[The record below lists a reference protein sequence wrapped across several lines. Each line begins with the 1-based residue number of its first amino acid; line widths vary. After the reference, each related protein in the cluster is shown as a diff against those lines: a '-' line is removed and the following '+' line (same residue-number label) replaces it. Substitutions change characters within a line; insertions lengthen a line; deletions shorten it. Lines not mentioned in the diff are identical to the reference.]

1 MKKKILVVDDE
12 DFQRDLLKK
21 LLAKAGYTVAEAES
35 PEAAFLLMK
44 KEDFPVII
52 TDLIML
58 DMDGVEF
65 CQRIRERNSQS
76 VIIALTGYAD
86 LYDPGKLKRAGF
98 DNYLTLIKSSRSL
111 RPGFKRLKNAGRLAA
126 NPCLKTDR
134 SQPYFCLDF

>member
-21 LLAKAGYTVAEAES
+21 LLTKVGYTVAEAES
-35 PEAAFLLMK
+35 PEAAFALMK
-44 KEDFPVII
+44 NEDFPVII

-65 CQRIRERNSQS
+65 CQRIRERNFKS

-86 LYDPGKLKRAGF
+86 LYDLEKLKRVGF
-98 DNYLTLIKSSRSL
+98 DNYLTKPIKL
-111 RPGFKRLKNAGRLAA
+111 DKIQPVVEAGFQEIKKRRKAR
-126 NPCLKTDR
+126 R
-134 SQPYFCLDF
+134 

>member
-21 LLAKAGYTVAEAES
+21 LLTKVGYTVAEAES
-35 PEAAFLLMK
+35 PEVALALMK
-44 KEDFPVII
+44 NEDFPIII

-65 CQRIRERNSQS
+65 CHRIREKNSQS

-86 LYDPGKLKRAGF
+86 LYDLEKLKHVGF
-98 DNYLTLIKSSRSL
+98 DNYLTKPIKL
-111 RPGFKRLKNAGRLAA
+111 DKIEPVIEEGFEKIEARKKSHR
-126 NPCLKTDR
+126 
-134 SQPYFCLDF
+134 

>member
-12 DFQRDLLKK
+12 DFQRDLLNK
-21 LLAKAGYTVAEAES
+21 LLSKAGYSVAEAES
-35 PEAAFLLMK
+35 PEVALALMR

-86 LYDPGKLKRAGF
+86 LYDLQKLKRVGF
-98 DNYLTLIKSSRSL
+98 DNYLTKPIKL
-111 RPGFKRLKNAGRLAA
+111 DKIQPVVEAGFEKIKQRKKGRRLA
-126 NPCLKTDR
+126 
-134 SQPYFCLDF
+134 

>member
-35 PEAAFLLMK
+35 PEAAFSLMK
-44 KEDFPVII
+44 NEDFPVII

-65 CQRIRERNSQS
+65 CQRIRERNFQS

-86 LYDPGKLKRAGF
+86 LYDLEKLKRVGFDDYLTKPIKLDKIQPVVEAGF
-98 DNYLTLIKSSRSL
+98 QKIK
-111 RPGFKRLKNAGRLAA
+111 KRRKAR
-126 NPCLKTDR
+126 R
-134 SQPYFCLDF
+134 

>member
-12 DFQRDLLKK
+12 DFQRDLLNK
-21 LLAKAGYTVAEAES
+21 LLSKAGYSVAEAES
-35 PEAAFLLMK
+35 PEVALALMRK
-44 KEDFPVII
+44 KDFPVII

-86 LYDPGKLKRAGF
+86 LYDLQKLKQVGF
-98 DNYLTLIKSSRSL
+98 DNSFIR
-111 RPGFKRLKNAGRLAA
+111 RCWRR
-126 NPCLKTDR
+126 
-134 SQPYFCLDF
+134 

>member
-21 LLAKAGYTVAEAES
+21 LLTKAGYTVAEAES
-35 PEAAFLLMK
+35 PEAAFALMK
-44 KEDFPVII
+44 NEDFPVII

-86 LYDPGKLKRAGF
+86 LYDPAKLKRVGF
-98 DNYLTLIKSSRSL
+98 DNYLTKPIKLDRIQ
-111 RPGFKRLKNAGRLAA
+111 PVVEAGFQEIKKRMKAHR
-126 NPCLKTDR
+126 
-134 SQPYFCLDF
+134 

>member
-21 LLAKAGYTVAEAES
+21 LLTKAGYTVAEAES
-35 PEAAFLLMK
+35 PEAAFALMK
-44 KEDFPVII
+44 NEDFPVII

-65 CQRIRERNSQS
+65 CQRIRERNSRS

-86 LYDPGKLKRAGF
+86 LYDPAKLKRVGF
-98 DNYLTLIKSSRSL
+98 DNYLTKPIKL
-111 RPGFKRLKNAGRLAA
+111 DKIQPVIEAGFQEIKRRMKARG
-126 NPCLKTDR
+126 
-134 SQPYFCLDF
+134 

>member
-21 LLAKAGYTVAEAES
+21 LLTKAGYTVAEAES
-35 PEAAFLLMK
+35 PEAAFALMK
-44 KEDFPVII
+44 NEDFPVII

-86 LYDPGKLKRAGF
+86 LYDPAKLKRVGF
-98 DNYLTLIKSSRSL
+98 DNYLTKPIKL
-111 RPGFKRLKNAGRLAA
+111 DKIQPVIEAGFQEIKKRM
-126 NPCLKTDR
+126 KTHR
-134 SQPYFCLDF
+134 

>member
-21 LLAKAGYTVAEAES
+21 LLTKSGYTVSEAES
-35 PEAAFLLMK
+35 PEVALAIMK

-65 CQRIRERNSQS
+65 CQRIRERNSHS
-76 VIIALTGYAD
+76 AIIALTGYAD
-86 LYDPGKLKRAGF
+86 LYDLEKLKRVGF
-98 DNYLTLIKSSRSL
+98 DNYLTKPIKLDKIQPVVEAGFEKIKKQKKSR
-111 RPGFKRLKNAGRLAA
+111 R
-126 NPCLKTDR
+126 
-134 SQPYFCLDF
+134 

>member
-21 LLAKAGYTVAEAES
+21 LLTKAGYTVAEAES
-35 PEAAFLLMK
+35 PEAAFALMK
-44 KEDFPVII
+44 NEDFPVII

-65 CQRIRERNSQS
+65 CQRIKERNVQS

-86 LYDPGKLKRAGF
+86 LYDPEKLKRAGF
-98 DNYLTLIKSSRSL
+98 YNYLTKPIKL
-111 RPGFKRLKNAGRLAA
+111 DKIQPVVEAGFQEIKKRRKAYR
-126 NPCLKTDR
+126 
-134 SQPYFCLDF
+134 

>member
-21 LLAKAGYTVAEAES
+21 LLTKVGYTVAEAES
-35 PEAAFLLMK
+35 PEAAFALMK
-44 KEDFPVII
+44 NEDFPVII

-86 LYDPGKLKRAGF
+86 LYDPAKLKRVGF
-98 DNYLTLIKSSRSL
+98 DNYLTKPIKL
-111 RPGFKRLKNAGRLAA
+111 DKIQPVIEAGFQEIKKRLKAHR
-126 NPCLKTDR
+126 
-134 SQPYFCLDF
+134 

>member
-21 LLAKAGYTVAEAES
+21 LLTKAGYTVAEAES
-35 PEAAFLLMK
+35 PEAAFALMK
-44 KEDFPVII
+44 NEDFPVII

-86 LYDPGKLKRAGF
+86 LYDPAKLKRVGF
-98 DNYLTLIKSSRSL
+98 DNYLTKPIKL
-111 RPGFKRLKNAGRLAA
+111 DKIQPVIEAGFQEIKKRMKAHR
-126 NPCLKTDR
+126 
-134 SQPYFCLDF
+134 

>member
-21 LLAKAGYTVAEAES
+21 LLTKSGYTVSEAES
-35 PEAAFLLMK
+35 PEVALALMK

-76 VIIALTGYAD
+76 AIIALTGYAD
-86 LYDPGKLKRAGF
+86 LYDLLITILPSRSNLTKFNRWSKQGLKR
-98 DNYLTLIKSSRSL
+98 S
-111 RPGFKRLKNAGRLAA
+111 KNKKNRAV
-126 NPCLKTDR
+126 KI
-134 SQPYFCLDF
+134 

>member
-21 LLAKAGYTVAEAES
+21 LLTKVGYTVAEAES
-35 PEAAFLLMK
+35 PEAAFALMK
-44 KEDFPVII
+44 NEDFPVII

-65 CQRIRERNSQS
+65 CQWIRERNFKS

-86 LYDPGKLKRAGF
+86 LYDLEKLKRVGF
-98 DNYLTLIKSSRSL
+98 DNYLTKPIKL
-111 RPGFKRLKNAGRLAA
+111 DKIQPVVEAGFQEIKKRRNAR
-126 NPCLKTDR
+126 R
-134 SQPYFCLDF
+134 

>member
-65 CQRIRERNSQS
+65 CQRIRERNFQS

-86 LYDPGKLKRAGF
+86 LYDLEKLKRVGF
-98 DNYLTLIKSSRSL
+98 DNYLTKPIKL
-111 RPGFKRLKNAGRLAA
+111 DKIQPVVEAGFQKIKERRKAR
-126 NPCLKTDR
+126 R
-134 SQPYFCLDF
+134 

>member
-21 LLAKAGYTVAEAES
+21 LLTKVGYTVAEAES
-35 PEAAFLLMK
+35 PEVAFSLMK
-44 KEDFPVII
+44 NEDFPVII

-65 CQRIRERNSQS
+65 CQRIRERNFQS

-86 LYDPGKLKRAGF
+86 LYDLEKLKRVGF
-98 DNYLTLIKSSRSL
+98 DNYLTKPIKL
-111 RPGFKRLKNAGRLAA
+111 DKIQPAVEAGFQEIKKRRKAHR
-126 NPCLKTDR
+126 
-134 SQPYFCLDF
+134 

>member
-12 DFQRDLLKK
+12 DFQRDLLNK
-21 LLAKAGYTVAEAES
+21 LLTKSGYTVSEAES
-35 PEAAFLLMK
+35 PEIALALMK

-65 CQRIRERNSQS
+65 CQRIRERNSRS

-86 LYDPGKLKRAGF
+86 LYDLEKLKRVGF
-98 DNYLTLIKSSRSL
+98 DNYLTKPIKL
-111 RPGFKRLKNAGRLAA
+111 DKIQPVVEEGFEKIKKQKKYHR
-126 NPCLKTDR
+126 
-134 SQPYFCLDF
+134 

>member
-21 LLAKAGYTVAEAES
+21 LLTKAGYTVAEAES
-35 PEAAFLLMK
+35 PEAAFALMK
-44 KEDFPVII
+44 NEDFPVII

-65 CQRIRERNSQS
+65 CQRIRERNSRS

-86 LYDPGKLKRAGF
+86 LYDPAKLKRVGF
-98 DNYLTLIKSSRSL
+98 DNYLTKPIKL
-111 RPGFKRLKNAGRLAA
+111 DKIQPVIEAGFQEIKRRMKAR
-126 NPCLKTDR
+126 R
-134 SQPYFCLDF
+134 

>member
-21 LLAKAGYTVAEAES
+21 LLAKAGYTVVEAES

-44 KEDFPVII
+44 NEDFPVII

-86 LYDPGKLKRAGF
+86 LYDPGKLKRVGF
-98 DNYLTLIKSSRSL
+98 DNYLTKPIKL
-111 RPGFKRLKNAGRLAA
+111 DKIQPVIEAGFQEIKKRRKAR
-126 NPCLKTDR
+126 R
-134 SQPYFCLDF
+134 

>member
-12 DFQRDLLKK
+12 DFQRK

-35 PEAAFLLMK
+35 PEVAFSLMK

-65 CQRIRERNSQS
+65 CQRIRERNFQS

-86 LYDPGKLKRAGF
+86 LYDLEKLKRVGF
-98 DNYLTLIKSSRSL
+98 DNYLTKPIKL
-111 RPGFKRLKNAGRLAA
+111 DKIQPVVEAGFQKVKKRRKAH
-126 NPCLKTDR
+126 P
-134 SQPYFCLDF
+134 